1 MRLGRRN
8 FVVIAT
14 AALVAATAAYS
25 DENAAVANVLKD
37 ARERGYDVRSV
48 RRTLLNRVRIV
59 ATREGEQREIVV
71 DPRNGVILRDHTR
84 DLDDNIGKGNK
95 GGSSYDPDDDDDI
108 DDHDQEEDDDDRRQN
123 DGDDDDD
130 DDRDDDDDKDDD
142 RDNSGS
148 GSDNSGSGSGN
159 SGSGSGGDDDD

>member
-8 FVVIAT
+8 FVVIAI

-25 DENAAVANVLKD
+25 DENAAVANVLSD
-37 ARERGYDVRSV
+37 ARERGYEVKSV

-84 DLDDNIGKGNK
+84 DLDDSSGKGK
-95 GGSSYDPDDDDDI
+95 GKSSFDPEEDDDDDDDI
-108 DDHDQEEDDDDRRQN
+108 DDDDQEDDDDDRR
-123 DGDDDDD
+123 DDDRDDDDDD
-130 DDRDDDDDKDDD
+130 DDRDDDRDDDKDDD

-148 GSDNSGSGSGN
+148 GSGN
-159 SGSGSGGDDDD
+159 SGSGGDDDD